1 MAGYRDGLKN
11 VPIRQSLIRPMEL
24 MGGERELVLISAI
37 LSVGLA
43 FAMMGGFGIIAGA
56 VTGMFLYVVLMF
68 VVLRMGKADLQLSRV
83 FFRHLKYRSF
93 YPARGRFSAPLPNVR
108 DFKK

>member
-1 MAGYRDGLKN
+1 MQ
-11 VPIRQSLIRPMEL
+11 VSIRQSLIRPMEL

-37 LSVGLA
+37 ISVGLG
-43 FAMMGGFGIIAGA
+43 FAMMGSFGITVGATAG
-56 VTGMFLYVVLMF
+56 VILYVVLMF

-83 FFRHLKYRSF
+83 FSRHLKYRSF
-93 YPARGRFSAPLPNVR
+93 YPARGRISAPLPNVR